1 MEEIMIIKKND
12 EFVNENDELVRI
24 VGKHFD
30 DYAVEIFHY
39 NEDTEEYDIYD
50 RSTIY
55 TAHEV
60 RRLANAREIT
70 WSEEDDN

>member
-1 MEEIMIIKKND
+1 MIIKKND
-12 EFVNENDELVRI
+12 EFVNENDELARI

-30 DYAVEIFHY
+30 DYAVEIFRY

-60 RRLANAREIT
+60 RKLANAREIT
-70 WSEEDDN
+70 WSEENDN